1 MSFKD
6 FTADTKKVV
15 NSNLNQVIDI
25 IQEDVSG
32 SATRRKYQTFVTG
45 GVGPGVTSSLYQTVY
60 DQDFTLQTANP
71 VMDMTVG
78 LFHADGGTAATK
90 RLNLVTVGTGYSLSS
105 TTGQILF
112 DSKSTMMMREKVNIY
127 RQYAN
132 YLLGD
137 PDAAF
142 ILDPDNY
149 PSSSGK
155 PGFNVT
161 TDATVIDAAAF
172 INVKRLFSRDGVR
185 KETFAIRLYK
195 NAPAWDMV
203 ANISK
208 PYSSSHTSGYKYFY
222 ARNPAGTQVVT
233 GENTGGSFANYTPTL
248 DFKSNIFERSI
259 TSHSVSS
266 SEQGV
271 QIIADLTAAQS
282 FKSENAAGDV
292 ALLRL
297 ASDSTKVV
305 GLIFYQA
312 GIIVLNLGGSSLLT
326 GTSHETGSTIDVG
339 LGQLIT
345 GTDSIEPVFEVR
357 DPIHGIIAGMDNQA
371 GFDGSASPLGVKT
384 AGQVYIGG
392 TFDGGPAVTTNQS
405 SQAATA
411 QNKATGPAV
420 TFRSDQNGMNMGPAT
435 FYPDLLTS
443 ASIDD
448 IVDHLGYTRFSS
460 GSLTGMAFQNQTKI
474 NSSIYFCRASAN
486 EFNTSSNPTFLDAD
500 GVPVMIVDADNDK
513 PFTYITTVALAD
525 SNGDVVAIAK
535 LNRPIEKNDESEVT
549 IRVRL
554 DF

>member
-15 NSNLNQVIDI
+15 SSNLNQVIDI

-45 GVGPGVTSSLYQTVY
+45 GIGPGVTSSLYQTVY

-71 VMDMTVG
+71 VLDMTVG
-78 LFHADGGTAATK
+78 LFHADNGTTTGK
-90 RLNLVTVGTGYSLSS
+90 RDNLVTVGTGYSLSS
-105 TTGQILF
+105 TTGQLLF

-149 PSSSGK
+149 PAGY
-155 PGFNVT
+155 PNDE
-161 TDATVIDAAAF
+161 TDPNFAVSTNATVIDAAMF

-195 NAPAWDMV
+195 NAPKWDV
-203 ANISK
+203 AGTTSGVGF
-208 PYSSSHTSGYKYFY
+208 PYSSSNTSGYKYFY
-222 ARNPAGTQVVT
+222 AKSGDLVKT
-233 GENTGGSFANYTPTL
+233 GEDADANGSFVEYAPTL
-248 DFKSNIFERSI
+248 DFKSNLFERSI
-259 TSHSVSS
+259 SNHNVSS
-266 SEQGV
+266 SESGV
-271 QIIADLTAAQS
+271 QILADLTAAQS
-282 FKSENAAGDV
+282 FKTENAGGDV

-297 ASDSTKVV
+297 ASDSTKIV

-312 GIIVLNLGGSSLLT
+312 GIVVLNLGGSSVLA
-326 GTSHETGSTIDVG
+326 GSSHETGLLIDTG
-339 LGQLIT
+339 LGQT
-345 GTDSIEPVFEVR
+345 VAGTDSAEPVFEVR
-357 DPIHGIIAGMDNQA
+357 DPIHGIIGGMDNAA
-371 GFDGSASPLGVKT
+371 GTEGSDHPLGTKV

-392 TFDGGPAVTTNQS
+392 QYAGHSGTPSANSSAGPAVTNR
-405 SQAATA
+405 A
-411 QNKATGPAV
+411 
-420 TFRSDQNGMNMGPAT
+420 DQNSMNMGPAT
-435 FYPDLLTS
+435 FYPDLLVS

-448 IVDHLGYTRFSS
+448 IIDHIGYTRFSS

-474 NSSIYFCRASAN
+474 NSSIYFCRAGAN
-486 EFNTSSNPTFLDAD
+486 EFNTSNNPTFKDEENL
-500 GVPVMIVDADNDK
+500 PVMIVDKENDK